1 MSFFL
6 GFNYVLLGL
15 ISFILWKR
23 QIIIILKILDVS
35 QIWEFFI
42 NFNYKILWNNFC
54 SESVCQKFEKKI
66 KSNDTKRNG

>member
-35 QIWEFFI
+35 QI
-42 NFNYKILWNNFC
+42 
-54 SESVCQKFEKKI
+54 
-66 KSNDTKRNG
+66 